1 MPQALLH
8 PGVYI
13 EEVPSGVRTI
23 SGVATSV
30 AAFVGYTAQ
39 GPVNKAVQ
47 IFSFADFER
56 QFGGLHLDS
65 PLSYAVSHFF
75 MNGGGTAWIV
85 RVAAGATK
93 ASVEIASNAVTAT
106 PTVLLATAVSEGAWG
121 NDLEITVDYATSNPA
136 SLFNLNVAEVQS
148 RNGGRQVVRSEAHR
162 NLSMN
167 SFASNYAVDVV
178 RAASN
183 LIRLERPA
191 GLTSPDSGTARSG
204 EITSVELGQLNDN
217 ARRLAISLD
226 GGRTHEFDIFDEG
239 GTVPATVGDLATA
252 IETAVQLLEPTN
264 PAFMTFSCVEDP
276 AAAGLLLATSGS
288 GTDERSSV
296 TFFNAGTL
304 NAAGILSLGLSNG
317 GRESAAAAGLRPV
330 QSGTEWI
337 RTAPQPAFTTIDLA
351 AEAAVK
357 LSDSAGDLLT
367 PVTMTLWSSLSNAPT
382 NLEGLRKSIEDAL
395 HAESRPEFSGARV
408 LVVDDQIV
416 AIPGGANPGVRLVFT
431 AGPAAGTT
439 DLFATSVANVAAYQ
453 LGVGPTSTAQVG
465 ATPGSDGSSSL
476 VPADFSGSQSAKTGL
491 YALEDV
497 DLFNILML
505 PDQSDA
511 GLQAEAV
518 AYARKR
524 RAFVLLDMPSTDDTL
539 PEAKTWITAASTP
552 HDENA
557 AAYFPRIKLADPLRD
572 NRITSFSNVGAIAGL
587 FARTD
592 AERGVWKAPAGTA
605 ARLVGVQGLDYTLT
619 DAENGAINPL
629 GLNAIRTFPVYGNI
643 AWGART
649 TVGADAQA
657 SEWKYVPIRRLAL
670 FLEESLYRGT
680 QWVVFEP
687 NDEPLWAQ
695 IRLNIGAFLNGLFR
709 QGAFQGKTPKE
720 AYFVKCDRET
730 TTQADINLGIVNIL
744 VGFAPLKPA
753 EFVVIKI
760 QQLAGQVQA

>member
-13 EEVPSGVRTI
+13 EEIPSGVHTI
-23 SGVATSV
+23 TGVATSV
-30 AAFVGYTAQ
+30 AAFVGYTAR
-39 GPVNKAVQ
+39 GPVNTAVQ

-56 QFGGLHLDS
+56 QFGGLHRDS
-65 PLSYAVSHFF
+65 PVSYAVSHFF

-85 RVAAGATK
+85 RVAVGAAK
-93 ASVEIASNAVTAT
+93 AKVSLKNAVTGGAA
-106 PTVLLATAVSEGAWG
+106 VLTASAREEGAWG
-121 NDLEITVDYATSNPA
+121 NGLNLTVDYATVNPA
-136 SLFNLNVAEVQS
+136 SLFNLTVAEV
-148 RNGGRQVVRSEAHR
+148 REMNGVRQVARSEVHR

-167 SFASNYAVDVV
+167 KNAGNYAVDVV
-178 RAASN
+178 NAGSE

-191 GLTSPDSGTARSG
+191 GLTTSTAGMSESGAT
-204 EITSVELGQLNDN
+204 ITSVTNLNDG

-226 GGRTHEFDIFDEG
+226 GGRTYEFELFPTG
-239 GTVPATVGDLATA
+239 GGLSPAAVATLVA
-252 IETAVQLLEPTN
+252 KIQSEVRLLEPGN
-264 PAFMTFSCVEDP
+264 PAFDSFACTDV
-276 AAAGLLLATSGS
+276 AGTITARS
-288 GTDERSSV
+288 GTTSEQSSV
-296 TFFNAGTL
+296 TITNAGQ
-304 NAAGILSLGLSNG
+304 NDAAAVLRLGLANG
-317 GRESAAAAGLRPV
+317 GRETSAAAAMRPV
-330 QSGTEWI
+330 QSGTAWV
-337 RTAPQPAFTTIDLA
+337 R
-351 AEAAVK
+351 
-357 LSDSAGDLLT
+357 T
-367 PVTMTLWSSLSNAPT
+367 PVLTLTALAKVQSFDDATPLSAVETLTLWTGAAPT
-382 NLEGLRKSIEDAL
+382 TQEGLRAAL
-395 HAESRPEFSGARV
+395 QTKLNGVSRPEFATAQV
-408 LVVDDQIV
+408 IATDDTIVV
-416 AIPGGANPGVRLVFT
+416 IPGGDNRAVHFAFT
-431 AGPAAGTT
+431 VWP
-439 DLFATSVANVAAYQ
+439 LATAVSGAKANVAAYQ
-453 LGVGPTSTAQVG
+453 LGGVPARFAQAG
-465 ATPGSDGSSSL
+465 AIPGSDGTPNPS
-476 VPADFSGSQSAKTGL
+476 PADIAGSLAAKSGL

-505 PDQSDA
+505 PDQSNA
-511 GLQAEAV
+511 ALQAEAV
-518 AYARKR
+518 AYAKKR
-524 RAFVLLDMPSTDDTL
+524 RAFVLLDILNTVDTL
-539 PEAKTWITAASTP
+539 PEAKAWITGASTP

-587 FARTD
+587 YARTD
-592 AERGVWKAPAGTA
+592 SERGVWKAPAGTA

-760 QQLAGQVQA
+760 QQIAGDIPT